1 MMEGGSEK
9 DFEDLD
15 NYSISQNPPKAV
27 SSPLQAKNKIN
38 EAPKLTD
45 SFQSLDLIL
54 SDCDQDEP
62 KGKGNSSPFK
72 INRLTYSQT
81 PGAS

>member
-15 NYSISQNPPKAV
+15 NYSINQNPPKAV
-27 SSPLQAKNKIN
+27 ASPLQAKNKIN
-38 EAPKLTD
+38 EAPKFTE

-54 SDCDQDEP
+54 SDCDQDYP
-62 KGKGNSSPFK
+62 KGKGDSSLFK
-72 INRLTYSQT
+72 INRPTYS
-81 PGAS
+81 